1 MEKGKPMIQQTP
13 LSWAHDASFAILQRA
28 DHRRS
33 FFLLLLVCQA
43 FLPLQVSQALLI
55 DRELNSAG
63 GGSRAQVVHARL
75 EALLP
80 GVEMHAAHLA
90 EVRLGDEDVERLR
103 LVDERTAGSGH
114 VDESLLGDFPDRL
127 VEILQLGRNLIN
139 LLSRENIVAK
149 SSQWKP
155 TLSIFFLFL
164 IIFWLF
170 WSSLLVRKE
179 DFWKWIPRETKPLA
193 IAFGHYFNLNSFY
206 PRCRR
211 THVLRCHAGHF
222 TFKLQLWHFSAV
234 DYQLIILSRQAE
246 FSGCPG
252 TRKCLGTRGTGYKS
266 GGWACVLPLLF
277 LCYQQVF
284 LRGEG
289 EWKECWRCLRE
300 AKVQWHEHL
309 FLLCGFVADR
319 EAVYRST
326 IDIT

>member
-1 MEKGKPMIQQTP
+1 MEKDKPMIQQTP

-193 IAFGHYFNLNSFY
+193 IVIWSWFQSEFILPKMPKNA
-206 PRCRR
+206 CAEV
-211 THVLRCHAGHF
+211 TCW
-222 TFKLQLWHFSAV
+222 TFH
-234 DYQLIILSRQAE
+234 IQAAIM
-246 FSGCPG
+246 
-252 TRKCLGTRGTGYKS
+252 T
-266 GGWACVLPLLF
+266 
-277 LCYQQVF
+277 
-284 LRGEG
+284 
-289 EWKECWRCLRE
+289 
-300 AKVQWHEHL
+300 
-309 FLLCGFVADR
+309 LLCGWLSA
-319 EAVYRST
+319 YHIKQRSRVVRLLENEEMSWYEGNRV
-326 IDIT
+326 